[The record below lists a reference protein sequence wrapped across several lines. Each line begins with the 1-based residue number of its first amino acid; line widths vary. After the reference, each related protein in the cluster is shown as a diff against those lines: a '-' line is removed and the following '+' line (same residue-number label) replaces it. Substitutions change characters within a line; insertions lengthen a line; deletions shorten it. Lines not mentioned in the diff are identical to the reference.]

1 MASSILRSLPCTCEG
16 APGAVKKRSSDGRY
30 VSSVN
35 NGALLKTASRS
46 ASFPNDR
53 DRTGSGLGKD
63 AGDEGGRP
71 GRTVYVSGIPVGVTI
86 AQVLDLVTFGPL
98 ESIRAHPSSA
108 FKHPPF
114 TSSSA
119 SLQPPSHANGAPTA
133 GASSSSSSSPSEER
147 LRWDEDP
154 PNSKPE
160 YKRPGPGA
168 GSLFLTFLD
177 IPTALAFVN
186 SASPAGQPYLLGRP
200 LNIRWAQGQPYLRSN
215 WVQRAIT
222 EDNASRTIYLR
233 NLPPALAA
241 SQSAL
246 RDALDGRF
254 GYVEHVEIIKVQ
266 TGVPMGLVSFL
277 NIAEGMKAVTA
288 IQNLTAWAGVQVGY
302 SKDRCWTKIVRL
314 FHPVASVK
322 SADPRSSPEPMAWD
336 APPRGG
342 KRTLYLSD
350 IPLGPTLEDLCDVI
364 RGGMLQAVSLHDT
377 HGRRTAVIT
386 FIRHLAAKAF
396 YGRSITLGITL
407 GGRPLKITWVQDS
420 SPLSPTLAVAVSTGA
435 SRTIVIQGQDA
446 QDFDA
451 FTEQKLKE
459 DFGVFGELER
469 VEVLKEERCAVMHFT
484 NIWNA
489 IKAHKD
495 IRLREEYLT
504 LKIGYGDDQCAAP
517 PPLLP
522 AAEDEHRSH
531 ESRVDSGE

>member
-1 MASSILRSLPCTCEG
+1 MLA
-16 APGAVKKRSSDGRY
+16 DGRY
-30 VSSVN
+30 LSSVN
-35 NGALLKTASRS
+35 NGALLKAASRS
-46 ASFPNDR
+46 ASFSTVTTLLDDR
-53 DRTGSGLGKD
+53 ERTGSGLGRD

-119 SLQPPSHANGAPTA
+119 FSASLQPPSHADGAPTA
-133 GASSSSSSSPSEER
+133 GASSSSPSSPSEEW
-147 LRWDEDP
+147 LRWGEDP
-154 PNSKPE
+154 TNSEPE

-186 SASPAGQPYLLGRP
+186 SASSPAGQLYLLGRP
-200 LNIRWAQGQPYLRSN
+200 LSIRWARGQPYLRSN

-233 NLPPALAA
+233 NLPPTIAA
-241 SQSAL
+241 SPSAL

-277 NIAEGMKAVTA
+277 NIAEGIKAVTA
-288 IQNLTAWAGVQVGY
+288 IQNLTAWAGVQAGY
-302 SKDRCWTKIVRL
+302 SRDRCWTKTVRS
-314 FHPVASVK
+314 FPPVASVK
-322 SADPRSSPEPMAWD
+322 SADLRSSPEPMAWD
-336 APPRGG
+336 APPRAG

-350 IPLGPTLEDLCDVI
+350 IPPGPTVEDLCDVI

-407 GGRPLKITWVQDS
+407 GGRPLKITWIRDS

-446 QDFDA
+446 QDLDA
-451 FTEQKLKE
+451 FTEEKLRE
-459 DFGVFGELER
+459 DFGVFGDLER

-489 IKAHKD
+489 MKAHKD

-504 LKIGYGDDQCAAP
+504 LKIGYGDDRCAAP
-517 PPLLP
+517 PPLLT
-522 AAEDEHRSH
+522 AAADEQGSQ
-531 ESRVDSGE
+531 RVDSGE